1 MSADSLRFAT
11 AVNCIDG
18 RVQQPVIDFVRK
30 KYDVEYVDMVTNA
43 GAAAG
48 LNEQILANVKV
59 SVEAH
64 QSAGIVVAA
73 HEDCAGN
80 PISDAAQKSQCIE
93 TANALAQHWP
103 DLQVIPLWVSTDQ
116 SVEELTEE
124 GVLLIKSPMDGTFY
138 RRPDPTARA
147 FVSPGD
153 EVEETTVM
161 CLIETMK
168 VFNEIKAKCTGTLLE
183 ALAKD
188 GDPIELDQP
197 LFRVKT
203 NHD

>member
-1 MSADSLRFAT
+1 
-11 AVNCIDG
+11 
-18 RVQQPVIDFVRK
+18 
-30 KYDVEYVDMVTNA
+30 
-43 GAAAG
+43 
-48 LNEQILANVKV
+48 
-59 SVEAH
+59 
-64 QSAGIVVAA
+64 
-73 HEDCAGN
+73 
-80 PISDAAQKSQCIE
+80 
-93 TANALAQHWP
+93 
-103 DLQVIPLWVSTDQ
+103 
-116 SVEELTEE
+116 
-124 GVLLIKSPMDGTFY
+124 PMDGTFY